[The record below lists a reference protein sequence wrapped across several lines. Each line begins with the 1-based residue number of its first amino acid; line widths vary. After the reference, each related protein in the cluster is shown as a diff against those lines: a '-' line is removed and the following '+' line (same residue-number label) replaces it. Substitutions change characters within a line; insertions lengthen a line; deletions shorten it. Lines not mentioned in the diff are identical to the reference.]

1 MTNILLFSV
10 RTILSSVAIHSDN
23 VNELAKLKNIF
34 YGSIIDDCKLSE
46 AALIKTIA
54 NLQEQLGPIKP
65 VTMELLV
72 SVDIK
77 QTGHD
82 KEPFLT
88 GLDFLPDGRLV
99 AVDNEKVIYIIMDDR
114 LQRL

>member
-1 MTNILLFSV
+1 
-10 RTILSSVAIHSDN
+10 
-23 VNELAKLKNIF
+23 
-34 YGSIIDDCKLSE
+34 
-46 AALIKTIA
+46 
-54 NLQEQLGPIKP
+54 
-65 VTMELLV
+65 MELLV

-99 AVDNEKVIYIIMDDR
+99 AVDNEKTIYIIMDDR
-114 LQRL
+114 LKRL